1 MDPIAA
7 TGATTTAPLRE
18 AVRPG
23 NEGAGFASQMREALS
38 DTNQLLQDANQA
50 AEGVADGSVGP
61 VEAVLSLTKAELSL
75 RHAVSMTTRALEAYR
90 EVMRLQL

>member
-1 MDPIAA
+1 MDPIGAA
-7 TGATTTAPLRE
+7 GATTTAPLRE
-18 AVRPG
+18 ALQPRTD
-23 NEGAGFASQMREALS
+23 GAGFASQVQEAIS
-38 DTNQLLQDANQA
+38 DTNHLLQDADRA
-50 AEGVADGSVGP
+50 AAGVADGSVGT